1 MSVGTALPA
10 PRSPAPD
17 VATADRT
24 TTDLTTPELVQAA
37 RLRDPRAWE
46 ELVRRYEGMVRAV
59 VGSYRMGEA
68 DTADAVQNT
77 WLRALERLGAIR
89 DPERLGGWLAT
100 TARRETLAL
109 LRVQA
114 RHVPRGLADPD
125 VPATGPDPE
134 ATALAH
140 EVHRVV
146 RRAVADLPQNRQALV
161 VALFAAPD
169 TRYREVSRALDL
181 PPGSIGPIRGRVLR
195 TLRGTLERGGLDA
208 ESVA

>member
-1 MSVGTALPA
+1 MSAGTAA
-10 PRSPAPD
+10 P
-17 VATADRT
+17 TAHT
-24 TTDLTTPELVQAA
+24 TITDLTTAVLVQAA
-37 RLRDPRAWE
+37 CNRDPRAWE

-59 VGSYRMGEA
+59 VGSYRMSEA

-114 RHVPRGLADPD
+114 RHVPRGLSDPE
-125 VPATGPDPE
+125 VPATEPDPE
-134 ATALAH
+134 ATALTH

-146 RRAVADLPQNRQALV
+146 RRAVADLPRNRQALV

-208 ESVA
+208 ECVA

>member
-1 MSVGTALPA
+1 MSAGTVAPPA
-10 PRSPAPD
+10 
-17 VATADRT
+17 RT
-24 TTDLTTPELVQAA
+24 PITELTTAALVQAA
-37 RLRDPRAWE
+37 RGHDRRAWD

-59 VGSYRMGEA
+59 VGSYRMSEA

-109 LRVQA
+109 LRAQA
-114 RHVPRGLADPD
+114 RHVPRGLPDPE
-125 VPATGPDPE
+125 VPATEPDPE
-134 ATALAH
+134 TTALTH

-146 RRAVADLPQNRQALV
+146 RRAVAGLPRNRQALV

-169 TRYREVSRALDL
+169 TRYREVSRSLDL

-195 TLRGTLERGGLDA
+195 TLRGTLERDGLDA
-208 ESVA
+208 ECVA